1 MQVVVFISK
10 ANGEKKNLAPIL
22 LVLPNDP
29 GAAIPKHLQPIDWNY
44 FATVSVTD
52 ALLGAS
58 PEAVTADLERYGYS
72 LVSPTH

>member
-10 ANGEKKNLAPIL
+10 ANRRKSPAPIL
-22 LVLPNDP
+22 LILPDDP
-29 GAAIPKHLQPIDWNY
+29 AAAIPRHLQPIEWSY

-52 ALLGAS
+52 ALLGAP
-58 PEAVTADLERYGYS
+58 PEEVANDLERNGYS

>member
-10 ANGEKKNLAPIL
+10 ANGGKNNHAPML
-22 LVLPNDP
+22 LVLPDDP
-29 GAAIPKHLQPIDWNY
+29 GAAIPRHLQTIEWSY

-52 ALLGAS
+52 ALLGAP
-58 PEAVTADLERYGYS
+58 PEVVTADLERFGYS